1 MRAAIRCTIR
11 PSTIVGRKERD
22 TFFFPM
28 IECSTVTPEFSQQTG
43 ILSCRTAAPPV
54 NATCE
59 WNAQL
64 SSELGV
70 PLYACSSV
78 VNGIMTPVLRQD
90 FPACFMTADRSG
102 QVVQFA
108 CPRST

>member
-1 MRAAIRCTIR
+1 M
-11 PSTIVGRKERD
+11 D

-43 ILSCRTAAPPV
+43 VLSCRTAAPPV

-64 SSELGV
+64 SSELGT
-70 PLYACSSV
+70 PLYSCSSV
-78 VNGIMTPVLRQD
+78 VNGVMAPVLRQD
-90 FPACFMTADRSG
+90 FPACFMAADRSG

-108 CPRST
+108 CPRTA